1 MNDVDIIRLDE
12 LKERQLETNKLGKE
26 EREEFQKHI
35 TELSEEE
42 ADIANKLGK
51 QLYDLVVIS
60 KESDEDIEKIVELI
74 YNGANLEYKESKKGD
89 FALLVCARKDKR
101 AIAYTLLRAGA
112 DVNQKNDYMTT
123 ATMAAARHG
132 NEQILEM
139 LILLGADVNARCLDG
154 DTAIMSAKIHNQQ
167 ECFDRLVEYGAH
179 LTHRNDANQSLLD
192 VDGRVDFDFSSIN
205 TPGFNFKTLN
215 ATEDD
220 CKNLINQAK
229 QILKTKKNG

>member
-1 MNDVDIIRLDE
+1 MNDMNIIRLDE
-12 LKERQLETNKLGKE
+12 LKEHQLEINKLGKE

-35 TELSEEE
+35 TKLSEEE

-60 KESDEDIEKIVELI
+60 DQSDKDIEKAIELI
-74 YNGANLEYKESKKGD
+74 YNGANLEYKEPKKGD

-101 AIAYTLLRAGA
+101 SLAYTLLRAGA
-112 DVNQKNDYMTT
+112 DVNQKNDYLTT

-132 NEQILEM
+132 SKQILEM

-154 DTAIMSAKIHNQQ
+154 DTAIMSAKMHNQQ
-167 ECFDRLVEYGAH
+167 ECFDMLVKNGAH
-179 LTHRNDANQSLLD
+179 LVHRNDENKSLLD
-192 VDGRVDFDFSSIN
+192 VDGRVEFDFSSIN
-205 TPGFNFKTLN
+205 TPMFNFKTLN
-215 ATEDD
+215 ATEED